1 MIITNKL
8 KILKIIEELDKI
20 NNNLVKEN
28 FGEIILSNEGIN
40 YLYDVLDKNDIILEL
55 GCKNGLIGTI
65 LCEYSKL
72 WMSYEYNIE
81 KITYLFVE
89 INKIKEEYNVLV
101 ITYPFDT
108 INIINIIKNF
118 KGNKVIVIGR
128 YNYEDFFDYLLNN
141 YYLRNNK
148 IISCNKYNLKK
159 YIYVFDNKF
168 KI

>member
-40 YLYDVLDKNDIILEL
+40 YLYHVLDKNDIILEL

-65 LCEYSKL
+65 LCEYCKL

-89 INKIKEEYNVLV
+89 INKIREEYNVLV

-128 YNYEDFFDYLLNN
+128 YNYEDFFDYLLKN